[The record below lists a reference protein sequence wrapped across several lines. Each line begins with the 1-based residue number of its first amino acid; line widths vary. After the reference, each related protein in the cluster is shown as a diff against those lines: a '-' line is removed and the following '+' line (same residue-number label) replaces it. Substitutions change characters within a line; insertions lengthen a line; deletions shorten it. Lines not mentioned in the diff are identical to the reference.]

1 MFPCSG
7 FSYQYMNYIVEFFLF
22 LKCWTDW
29 YKKQSTKR
37 KIYACVI
44 TGQITKQDIGQ
55 FCNLVLSEANLKLD
69 TFHSKMLD
77 M

>member
-7 FSYQYMNYIVEFFLF
+7 FSYQCMNYNFF
-22 LKCWTDW
+22 
-29 YKKQSTKR
+29 SSSS
-37 KIYACVI
+37 V
-44 TGQITKQDIGQ
+44 GQIGIKSSQPTQDLCMCHYRSNFSITKQDIGQ
-55 FCNLVLSEANLKLD
+55 FCNLVLSKANLKLD